1 MSAERGCRPHLTP
14 KEAAKEAQRFATP
27 QRTLGFELG
36 WQPVPGERTDSRDGR
51 AGRGESRPTCAKVGA
66 RESRVR
72 PAGHQRCEGDSWV
85 RAQSSGVMRTC
96 GSDASVTQ
104 FRPPWTRDALEGGT
118 EHLAQSGRFRSFV
131 TEFSQPNLIEFLTT
145 DLVVNCK
152 P

>member
-1 MSAERGCRPHLTP
+1 MWGGAWLSAERGCRPHLTP
-14 KEAAKEAQRFATP
+14 KKAAKEAQGFATP

-96 GSDASVTQ
+96 GSDASVT
-104 FRPPWTRDALEGGT
+104 
-118 EHLAQSGRFRSFV
+118 
-131 TEFSQPNLIEFLTT
+131 
-145 DLVVNCK
+145 
-152 P
+152 